1 VNERE
6 LIKVQAIKGLI
17 DFILH
22 LDTHLLSIVTQYGTL
37 TYLILFSIIF
47 FETGLVILPFLPG
60 DSLLFVAGTIAAQGS
75 LNIGLL
81 ILILFISAVVGDG
94 VNYSIGKFLGPK
106 VFENQRFKLINKKHL
121 QKAQDF
127 YDQKGAIFIVLAR
140 FIPIVRTF
148 APFVAG
154 VSKMKYKT
162 FIMYNI
168 IGAAL
173 WVTLMTLAGFFFGN
187 IPVVKENFSLVTIA
201 IIVISLIPVVKGLIQ
216 SKLQKS
222 KS

>member
-1 VNERE
+1 M
-6 LIKVQAIKGLI
+6 QAIKGLI

-22 LDTHLLSIVTQYGTL
+22 LDTHLFSIVTQYGTL

-47 FETGLVILPFLPG
+47 FETGLVIIPFLPG

-81 ILILFISAVVGDG
+81 ILILFIAAVVGDG

-106 VFENQRFKLINKKHL
+106 VFENQRFRLINKKYL
-121 QKAQDF
+121 KKAQDF

-154 VSKMKYKT
+154 VSNMKYKT

-201 IIVISLIPVVKGLIQ
+201 IIVISLIPVIKGLIQ

-222 KS
+222 RS